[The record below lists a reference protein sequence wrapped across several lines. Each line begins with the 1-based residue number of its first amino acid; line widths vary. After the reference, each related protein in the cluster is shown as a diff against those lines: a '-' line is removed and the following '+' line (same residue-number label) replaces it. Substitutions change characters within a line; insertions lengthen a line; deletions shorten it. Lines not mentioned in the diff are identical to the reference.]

1 MYQRKARKN
10 MFRRRTYRRM
20 YDPELDEDT
29 VLGDVEKNTPKV
41 HELVLMNWNKEL
53 AEHLAKHP
61 KDLELRFRRKSP
73 LLVAIKSDSFE
84 SFQVL
89 MDKKADIEDYN
100 AQHETALIMAINHK
114 RLEMI
119 DILLSRGAN
128 IRAVNRDH
136 RCATELVIISDDVAI
151 LKLLHQN
158 RNHVLE
164 HDLHNGHFP
173 IASTI
178 ENRARNCFNYIIG
191 LKPPVQSFLVTR
203 GAGCPIWW
211 AIRMNDEESLLKLA
225 GLPDFTYVINTSFD
239 KGQTCL
245 HLTSSRKKGSLTKIL
260 LENRAYIEEADT
272 DGNTPLHVAADVENA
287 KILFRYGASIYATN
301 NNGETPIVYARNTKR
316 NSVYQ
321 WLRLQ
326 LDKFGPP
333 RDHCENTR
341 PCRRKSCDAHVPTIK
356 VTIRNRG
363 TSKHAWDRSAEK
375 IEDWDTDES
384 NTKENLHQGPK
395 EVLDLPALE
404 DIIEEITSPEQEA

>member
-1 MYQRKARKN
+1 MLISPEADQLERARAVAAETRAKFYYVNGPEIIHKHYGASEAKLREIFEAARKTAPSII
-10 MFRRRTYRRM
+10 FIDEIDAIAPRR
-20 YDPELDEDT
+20 DQ

-239 KGQTCL
+239 KGQ
-245 HLTSSRKKGSLTKIL
+245 
-260 LENRAYIEEADT
+260 
-272 DGNTPLHVAADVENA
+272 
-287 KILFRYGASIYATN
+287 
-301 NNGETPIVYARNTKR
+301 
-316 NSVYQ
+316 
-321 WLRLQ
+321 
-326 LDKFGPP
+326 
-333 RDHCENTR
+333 
-341 PCRRKSCDAHVPTIK
+341 
-356 VTIRNRG
+356 
-363 TSKHAWDRSAEK
+363 
-375 IEDWDTDES
+375 
-384 NTKENLHQGPK
+384 
-395 EVLDLPALE
+395 
-404 DIIEEITSPEQEA
+404 